1 MRKQREKVSIKAAAL
16 LLGAALLTGGCSGY
30 QSSEE
35 LRKGAENVQ
44 AETVNGSGNG
54 AEGVSGSENAPD
66 NSAVGENG
74 EASGENA
81 SGPTAQII
89 QSETARTA
97 APAPEFKEVS
107 DTVYVKSEGG
117 SVRVRSSCDTS
128 VDDNIIANVGNA
140 TKLKRTGTSQKWDRV
155 EYEGMTVYISSDF
168 VTTEVPKEPETTA
181 AAANVSADGQV
192 TLNSSWKYADYAK
205 IKSGAAVLYRT
216 TASEKKNKVIAV
228 NAGHGTKG
236 GTSVKTQCHPDGTP
250 KVTGG
255 TTGAGATS
263 AVAVSTGMTFSDG
276 TPESKVT
283 LAMAKVFKDKLL
295 AAGYD
300 VLMIRDGDDVQLDN
314 IARSVIANNAADCHI
329 ALHWDGDGLN
339 YDKGCFYISVPDGL
353 KSMEP
358 VASHW
363 SEHNALGSALV
374 EGLRA
379 QGAKINGGGSM
390 SIDLT
395 QTSYSTVPSVDME
408 LGNACSDHS
417 DSVLDLLG
425 NGLVQG
431 VNSYFGQS

>member
-1 MRKQREKVSIKAAAL
+1 MMKQKMVMCL
-16 LLGAALLTGGCSGY
+16 LAGVLVLGIGGCGT
-30 QSSEE
+30 QEVE
-35 LRKGAENVQ
+35 VPEVENV
-44 AETVNGSGNG
+44 
-54 AEGVSGSENAPD
+54 
-66 NSAVGENG
+66 
-74 EASGENA
+74 
-81 SGPTAQII
+81 
-89 QSETARTA
+89 ETAEEEPVPEETA
-97 APAPEFKEVS
+97 EEEGDEQEKTDAEDQLKEAP
-107 DTVYVKSEGG
+107 T
-117 SVRVRSSCDTS
+117 
-128 VDDNIIANVGNA
+128 VDDTAESGK
-140 TKLKRTGTSQKWDRV
+140 T
-155 EYEGMTVYISSDF
+155 
-168 VTTEVPKEPETTA
+168 EPEETEA
-181 AAANVSADGQV
+181 ASAPVVYEDGGQI
-192 TLNSSWKYADYAK
+192 TLDPSWTYADHSK
-205 IKSGAAVLYRT
+205 INSGAAVLYKAAENRK
-216 TASEKKNKVIAV
+216 EIVVGV
-228 NAGHGTKG
+228 NAGHGTSG
-236 GTSVKTQCHPDGTP
+236 GTKVKTLCHPDGSA

-255 TTGAGATS
+255 TTAAGATE
-263 AVAVSTGMTFSDG
+263 AVAVSSGMTFNDG
-276 TPESKVT
+276 TPESSVT
-283 LAMAKVFKDKLL
+283 LRMAQILKEKLL

-300 VLMIRDGDDVQLDN
+300 VLMLRDGDDVQLDN
-314 IARSVIANNAADCHI
+314 VARTVICNNAADCHI

-395 QTSYSTVPSVDME
+395 QTSYSTIPSVDME